1 MATKFNIKIPC
12 KLYTKRW
19 LELSYGEPVDFTR
32 DNTIYP
38 SFREKLRR
46 QSTRHD
52 NAYSM
57 LLKYN
62 TTICIKITEDDF
74 YTYGWELTPT
84 EIVRFNK
91 EIEGRAKLFMYLIVS
106 TRISFGMN
114 VTDSV
119 KYFQERF
126 GFSEEIWPVE
136 SIVKDCQR
144 NLTVHKNEIIDN
156 VANLMDK
163 IIIEKMSV
171 YGTTF
176 HKDKNKNKVV

>member
-1 MATKFNIKIPC
+1 MAVKFNINIPC
-12 KLYTKRW
+12 KSYTKRY
-19 LELSYGEPVDFTR
+19 LELNYGEPVDFTR

-38 SFREKLRR
+38 SFRDKLKR

-57 LLKYN
+57 LAKYN
-62 TTICIKITEDDF
+62 TTVDVKITEDDF

-91 EIEGRAKLFMYLIVS
+91 DIEGRSKLFMYLIVS

-114 VTDSV
+114 VTDAV
-119 KYFQERF
+119 RYFQERF

-144 NLTVHKNEIIDN
+144 NLTVHKNEVIDN
-156 VANLMDK
+156 VSDLIEK
-163 IIIEKMSV
+163 IIIEKLSV

-176 HKDKNKNKVV
+176 HKEKIKNKAL

>member
-1 MATKFNIKIPC
+1 MAAKFNINIPC
-12 KLYTKRW
+12 KSYTKRY
-19 LELSYGEPVDFTR
+19 LELNYGEPVDFTR

-38 SFREKLRR
+38 SFRDKLKR

-57 LLKYN
+57 LAKYN
-62 TTICIKITEDDF
+62 TTVDVKITEDDF

-91 EIEGRAKLFMYLIVS
+91 DIEGRAKLFMYLIVS

-114 VTDSV
+114 VTDAV
-119 KYFQERF
+119 RYFQERF

-144 NLTVHKNEIIDN
+144 NLTVHKNEVIDN
-156 VANLMDK
+156 VSDLIDK
-163 IIIEKMSV
+163 IIIEKLSV
-171 YGTTF
+171 YGTIF
-176 HKDKNKNKVV
+176 HKEKIKNKAL

>member
-1 MATKFNIKIPC
+1 MAVKFNINIPC
-12 KLYTKRW
+12 KSYTKRY
-19 LELSYGEPVDFTR
+19 LELNYGEPVDFTR

-38 SFREKLRR
+38 SFRDKLKR

-57 LLKYN
+57 LAKYN
-62 TTICIKITEDDF
+62 TTVDVKITEDDF

-91 EIEGRAKLFMYLIVS
+91 DIEGRSKLFMYLIVS

-114 VTDSV
+114 VTDAV
-119 KYFQERF
+119 RYFQERF

-144 NLTVHKNEIIDN
+144 NLTVHKNEVIDN
-156 VANLMDK
+156 VSDLIEK
-163 IIIEKMSV
+163 IIIEKLSV
-171 YGTTF
+171 YGTIF
-176 HKDKNKNKVV
+176 HKEKIKNKAL